1 MNRREFLI
9 LAQSVG
15 LSAWFGDMAFAQSG
29 SVAVRKSAT
38 LSSAAA
44 DIEVLRKGVKA
55 LRNVTDATKYASWM
69 YWANSH
75 CTPDPIPDPMKPVW
89 CKCAHSPPLN
99 LNFLPWH
106 RAYLFFFEALIRELT
121 KTSTFALPY
130 WDWYASGAIP
140 PAFIGKQS
148 NSLSW
153 TPRGGVNQT
162 LVKTALRKGKFE
174 EFSSTLEGNPHGSVH
189 VMVGGNM
196 GSIDTSARDPVF
208 WAHHGNVDR
217 LWSVWLAADNNHT
230 NPTDPAWKRQAFTF
244 DLAGQKRLTVAQM
257 LKTEDLGYKYDNLQP
272 AGGVDAIPT
281 PPAAVKAVSPAPNIS
296 AMIAAQPQALT
307 VPSEISL
314 AGSLDVALKVPP
326 LARDRISAMAAG
338 ATGEAPKLALVIQG
352 IHVTDAGLRRGFEYR
367 IYVNL
372 PQKPVAEAKHDD
384 FFVGVLNSFQLSHHA
399 DSGTVLIFPIEQLAP
414 TLNKLGLWNTN
425 EIKIS
430 LITDDKDAKEP
441 LVRIDNVTLVTAQ
454 TPITPDAVKALSL

>member
-130 WDWYASGAIP
+130 WDWYASRAIP

-189 VMVGGNM
+189 VMVGETWVPLIPRPAIRCSGHITEM
-196 GSIDTSARDPVF
+196 SIDY
-208 WAHHGNVDR
+208 G
-217 LWSVWLAADNNHT
+217 
-230 NPTDPAWKRQAFTF
+230 AF
-244 DLAGQKRLTVAQM
+244 
-257 LKTEDLGYKYDNLQP
+257 
-272 AGGVDAIPT
+272 
-281 PPAAVKAVSPAPNIS
+281 
-296 AMIAAQPQALT
+296 
-307 VPSEISL
+307 
-314 AGSLDVALKVPP
+314 
-326 LARDRISAMAAG
+326 
-338 ATGEAPKLALVIQG
+338 
-352 IHVTDAGLRRGFEYR
+352 GL
-367 IYVNL
+367 L
-372 PQKPVAEAKHDD
+372 P
-384 FFVGVLNSFQLSHHA
+384 
-399 DSGTVLIFPIEQLAP
+399 
-414 TLNKLGLWNTN
+414 
-425 EIKIS
+425 
-430 LITDDKDAKEP
+430 IT
-441 LVRIDNVTLVTAQ
+441 I
-454 TPITPDAVKALSL
+454 TPIRQTLLGKDKRSLLIWQDKNVLP